1 MTAARSRSARPTK
14 RYASSLGRRPKT
26 SKRSHGA
33 TRHYQHRVRAS
44 ARGSAFAR
52 FLAVPILP
60 GFDSRGLRPGA
71 RATRAVDAASRAR
84 RRRLEGE
91 PRLRGLSGRARSV
104 EGSTRVIDT
113 WSHLADREGCLRA
126 TEVDTQHKE
135 QIADLLPH
143 HLESKTMHELSKLT
157 RQHYEK
163 NEAGASL
170 LSKVTTMNTTSC
182 PRAFSLRAMLVIRLR
197 WPGTE
202 HLNAIL
208 INCHR

>member
-71 RATRAVDAASRAR
+71 RATRAADAASRAR

-91 PRLRGLSGRARSV
+91 PRLRGLSGGARSV
-104 EGSTRVIDT
+104 VDFRLFVAWECTKQEGKRI
-113 WSHLADREGCLRA
+113 
-126 TEVDTQHKE
+126 
-135 QIADLLPH
+135 QIPLPH
-143 HLESKTMHELSKLT
+143 PPETAKAEKLSL
-157 RQHYEK
+157 
-163 NEAGASL
+163 SL
-170 LSKVTTMNTTSC
+170 PM
-182 PRAFSLRAMLVIRLR
+182 RAQ
-197 WPGTE
+197 
-202 HLNAIL
+202 
-208 INCHR
+208 

>member
-71 RATRAVDAASRAR
+71 RATRAADAASRAR

-91 PRLRGLSGRARSV
+91 PRLRGLSGGARRV
-104 EGSTRVIDT
+104 EGSFRVIDV
-113 WSHLADREGCLRA
+113 WS
-126 TEVDTQHKE
+126 
-135 QIADLLPH
+135 
-143 HLESKTMHELSKLT
+143 
-157 RQHYEK
+157 
-163 NEAGASL
+163 NEAGTSL
-170 LSKVTTMNTTSC
+170 VSKVIHPRTRPALLKAVFLSECPKFGCVPIRNVLDPRYERVVSPTRAQRLTC
-182 PRAFSLRAMLVIRLR
+182 AQPRAAQVEIV
-197 WPGTE
+197 
-202 HLNAIL
+202 N
-208 INCHR
+208 